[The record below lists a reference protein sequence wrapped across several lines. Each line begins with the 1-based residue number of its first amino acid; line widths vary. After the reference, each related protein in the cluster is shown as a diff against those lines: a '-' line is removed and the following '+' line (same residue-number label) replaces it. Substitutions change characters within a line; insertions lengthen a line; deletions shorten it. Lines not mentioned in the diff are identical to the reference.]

1 MVGADPDAD
10 PSGADQYGVPVEE
23 SVPGPVEAPRAAET
37 VYTRILGTDP
47 KADRPT
53 IYRPLLTLKKESKL

>member
-1 MVGADPDAD
+1 MKADPITDPDAD

-37 VYTRILGTDP
+37 VYTRILGTNP
-47 KADRPT
+47 KADRNA
-53 IYRPLLTLKKESKL
+53 LFTLKKESKL